1 MIDRKQAI
9 KEYKERKPL
18 RGTFAVRCRPTQQ
31 AWVGS
36 SPNLNA
42 AHNSVWFSL
51 RQGLH
56 RDPALQAAWNAHG
69 EQAFQFEILDKIDDD
84 VSPVN
89 LGDILKE
96 KKKHWANELGA
107 TVLL

>member
-18 RGTFAVRCRPTQQ
+18 RGAFAVRCHATQK

-36 SPNLNA
+36 SMNLSATQNGL
-42 AHNSVWFSL
+42 WFAL
-51 RQGLH
+51 RQGAH
-56 RDPALQAAWNAHG
+56 REATLQAAWNAHG
-69 EQAFQFEILDKIDDD
+69 EDAFGFEILEKLDDD
-84 VSPVN
+84 VSPVT

-96 KKKHWANELGA
+96 KKRQWVKELNA
-107 TVLL
+107 TMLL

>member
-18 RGTFAVRCRPTQQ
+18 RGAFAVRCSVTHQS
-31 AWVGS
+31 WVGS

-42 AHNSVWFSL
+42 ARNSVWFAL

-56 RDPALQAAWNAHG
+56 RDPTLQAAWNAHG
-69 EQAFQFEILDKIDDD
+69 EEQFHFEILDELDDD
-84 VSPVN
+84 VSRVN
-89 LGDILKE
+89 LGDILKQ

-107 TVLL
+107 TMLL